1 MSDNKEQAPTTI
13 FKLTLSGSLTSV
25 AKYGAIQFLKGNKA
39 ARVSAA
45 FAAVGLLVIGVVVF
59 LELTPIKST
68 SGFLLGFGALQ
79 LLWLV
84 VVAGREFEVTF
95 PAQDAAKEREKA
107 EEELKDS
114 KDPNDVLT
122 LDFKR
127 LNEYYIINQNQ
138 AKSSFR
144 WAVFAMLFGLTT
156 IIAGIWLFYFKRDV
170 PDTFMASLSTAAG
183 LVVNV
188 VSGLFLYLHHKTQ
201 ERSLHY
207 YRQLSRVQNIALAMK
222 LAESQPNEDA
232 KAESRNKVIDQLLK
246 LDVVGD
252 DIAQQAIK
260 PAAQTEKA

>member
-1 MSDNKEQAPTTI
+1 MTEDKAQPTSTK
-13 FKLTLSGSLTSV
+13 FTLTLNGSLTSV
-25 AKYGAIQFLKGNKA
+25 VKYGAVQFLKQNKI
-39 ARVSAA
+39 ARVSVAIT
-45 FAAVGLLVIGVVVF
+45 AVGLLALTVIIF
-59 LELTPIKST
+59 LGITRLTTST
-68 SGFLLGFGALQ
+68 AILPALGGLQ
-79 LLWLV
+79 LLWLAT
-84 VVAGREFEVTF
+84 VAGSEFEVTF
-95 PAQDAAKEREKA
+95 PAQDAAKERQKA

-114 KDPNDVLT
+114 KDPNDVLD

-127 LNEYYIINQNQ
+127 LNEYYIINQTQ

-156 IIAGIWLFYFKRDV
+156 IITGIWLFYFKRDV

-207 YRQLSRVQNIALAMK
+207 YRQLARIQNIALAMK

-232 KAESRNKVIDQLLK
+232 KSEARNKVIDQLLK
-246 LDVVGD
+246 SAVVD
-252 DIAQQAIK
+252 DETTPQVIQ
-260 PAAQTEKA
+260 PAA